1 MGRYTGKQCRLIS
14 MTFLTGSYFV
24 VELVVGYA
32 TNSMALVAD
41 SFHMLSDLI
50 ALVVAFIS
58 VKMAPRRWTK
68 NTFGWARA
76 EVLGALVNAVF
87 LLALCFSIFVE
98 ALKRFADPELISEP
112 VLILYVGSFGL
123 LVNLIGLL
131 LFRDHGHA
139 HNVSSKDQQELPV
152 YDDVLG
158 EEVKVERMRYRSS
171 LEMTEVE
178 MEKKSKN
185 EKKKPN
191 IVSEKQMNMYGV
203 FLHILADALGSV
215 IVIVSALIIWLT
227 NWSFRVY
234 VDPLLSVIIV
244 LIISKSTWP
253 LLKQSSLIMLQT
265 VPTHI
270 QMEVL
275 ENRLT
280 KEVEEILAVHEFH
293 LWQLAGEKIVASM
306 HIMCHDLNDYQKIAS
321 KIKQFFH
328 REGIHSITIQPEFV
342 SIGQDDIM
350 EECVYPCPEPNRCLE
365 QTCCGNFKDLTVQC
379 NVNGD
384 VTNRNHNDN
393 NTNCRNSIN
402 ISMES
407 GEINRNFTA

>member
-50 ALVVAFIS
+50 ALIVAFIS

-76 EVLGALVNAVF
+76 EILGALVNAVF

-123 LVNLIGLL
+123 LVNLVGLL

-139 HNVSSKDQQELPV
+139 HSVSKKDQQDLPV
-152 YDDVLG
+152 YDDVLN
-158 EEVKVERMRYRSS
+158 EEIKVERMRYRTS

-178 MEKKSKN
+178 VEKKPSG
-185 EKKKPN
+185 KKTELA
-191 IVSEKQMNMYGV
+191 SETQMNMYGV

-227 NWSFRVY
+227 NWSFRAY

-270 QMEVL
+270 EMEVL
-275 ENRLT
+275 ENKLT
-280 KEVEEILAVHEFH
+280 KEIEEILAVHEFH
-293 LWQLAGEKIVASM
+293 LWQLAGEKIVASL
-306 HIMCHDLNDYQKIAS
+306 HIVCHDLDDYQKIAG
-321 KIKQFFH
+321 KIKEFFH

-342 SIGQDDIM
+342 NIGQDDII
-350 EECVYPCPEPNRCLE
+350 EECVYPCPEPNRCLP
-365 QTCCGNFKDLTVQC
+365 QTCCGNYKDATVQC

-384 VTNRNHNDN
+384 VTNRSRNGNG
-393 NTNCRNSIN
+393 TNCRNSVN
-402 ISMES
+402 SVSVES
-407 GEINRNFTA
+407 GEVNRNFTA